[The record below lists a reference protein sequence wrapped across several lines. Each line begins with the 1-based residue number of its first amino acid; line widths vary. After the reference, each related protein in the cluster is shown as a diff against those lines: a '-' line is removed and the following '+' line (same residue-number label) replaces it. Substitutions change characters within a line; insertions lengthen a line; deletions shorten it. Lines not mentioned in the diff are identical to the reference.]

1 VLRNQSSRW
10 RHRLPAGLVLA
21 VAMGLFPR
29 VLSGQT
35 PSPYPRRDF
44 QAWLSLDGTHP
55 LGEKTDFLLGAGIR
69 YGNDQGH
76 LTYRRVTTGFAF
88 RLSRFVTLEPFY
100 KYSVGDSFSGALTP
114 ENRLSLAATLGVPW
128 KRWRI
133 SDRNLGER
141 RFMVSGQEWR
151 YRNRVEFRR
160 PMAVIQ
166 KQLNVFVW
174 DEVYYSSSAGRWY
187 RNRFAVGAGR
197 RLSKRLSIDLF
208 YVHQN
213 DGISRP
219 GDLNG
224 VGMTLKT
231 RF

>member
-1 VLRNQSSRW
+1 
-10 RHRLPAGLVLA
+10 
-21 VAMGLFPR
+21 MGLCPHL
-29 VLSGQT
+29 LSGQT
-35 PSPYPRRDF
+35 SPPYLRRDF

-88 RLSRFVTLEPFY
+88 HLLTLEPFY

-114 ENRLSLAATLGVPW
+114 ENRLCVAATVGVPL

-141 RFMVSGQEWR
+141 RYMVSGREWR

-160 PMAVIQ
+160 PVAVIQ
-166 KQLNVFVW
+166 KQLSVFVW
-174 DEVYYSSSAGRWY
+174 DEVYYSSLAGRWY
-187 RNRFAVGAGR
+187 RNRFALGAGR
-197 RLSKRLSIDLF
+197 SLSKRLSVDIF